1 MKLYHLILIAA
12 IILAH
17 SCNTR
22 PIPKP
27 KSTESKN
34 VPDTETLIRINQQL
48 VKDDIARNETYAK
61 TKGWDYLITGAG
73 IIYEI
78 LSHGDGAIG
87 KAGDKVEFS
96 YESKLLDGTFCYS
109 SDSNGLK
116 QFVVDYAEVE
126 SGLND
131 IAKLLAE
138 GDSAR
143 IILPP
148 HLAFG
153 LTGDRNHIPARSS
166 LVYHLRLL
174 KID

>member
-1 MKLYHLILIAA
+1 MKLYPLILIAT

-22 PIPKP
+22 PKP
-27 KSTESKN
+27 KSIETKT
-34 VPDTETLIRINQQL
+34 VPDAETLIRINQEL
-48 VKDDIARNETYAK
+48 VKNDIATNETYAK
-61 TKGWDYLITGAG
+61 NKDWDYLITGTG

-78 LSHGDGAIG
+78 LIHGSGVIG

-116 QFVVDYAEVE
+116 QFVVDYEDVE
-126 SGLND
+126 SGLNG
-131 IAKLLAE
+131 IAKLLTE

-153 LTGDRNHIPARSS
+153 VAGDRNRIPPRSS